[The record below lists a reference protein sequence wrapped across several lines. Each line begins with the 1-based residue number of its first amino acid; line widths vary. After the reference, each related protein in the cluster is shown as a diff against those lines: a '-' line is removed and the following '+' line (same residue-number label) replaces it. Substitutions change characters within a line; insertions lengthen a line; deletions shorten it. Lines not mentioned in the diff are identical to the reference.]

1 MKQTTIGFALTGS
14 FCTFERALKQMEALV
29 KRGYDLLP
37 VLSFNAGQLD
47 TRFMTA
53 LHLRE
58 RIREITGKDPIDS
71 LACAEPIGPKRLCD
85 VYLIAPATGN
95 SLAKLAGGQ
104 FDTPALLG
112 AKSHLRNDRPLVLA
126 VSTNDGLGAAAQN
139 IGRLLSWRNVYFVP
153 FGQDDPV
160 KKPRS
165 LVADFDQIPR
175 TIAAALSGVQ
185 LQPMLYGSHIADEKD
200 FAKECDQMR
209 NAVTNL
215 QQSKK

>member
-14 FCTFERALKQMEALV
+14 FCTFEKALAQMEALTR
-29 KRGYDLLP
+29 RGYDVLP
-37 VLSFNAGQLD
+37 VVSFNAGELD

-53 LHLRE
+53 EHLRS
-58 RIREITGKDPIDS
+58 RIREITGKEPIDS
-71 LACAEPIGPKRLCD
+71 LVGAEPIGPKRMCD
-85 VYLIAPATGN
+85 VYVIAPATGN
-95 SLAKLAGGQ
+95 SLSKLVNGQ

-112 AKSHLRNDRPLVLA
+112 AKSHLRNERPLVLA

-165 LVADFDQIPR
+165 LVADFQQLPR
-175 TIAAALSGVQ
+175 TVAAALSGVQ
-185 LQPMLYGSHIADEKD
+185 LQPMLYGSLT
-200 FAKECDQMR
+200 Q
-209 NAVTNL
+209 
-215 QQSKK
+215 